1 MVTEVRPEFQN
12 ANSPMVVTE
21 LGMDTEVR
29 CSQPRK
35 SWYSILLVV
44 FVGLFGSGVDC
55 FDDND
60 ARIMKTKDKSQ
71 GIKNFHIMSN

>member
-1 MVTEVRPEFQN
+1 MIKIIKIRLKNFLTKNQ
-12 ANSPMVVTE
+12 
-21 LGMDTEVR
+21 
-29 CSQPRK
+29 K
-35 SWYSILLVV
+35 SILADTLVV